1 MQKGQSD
8 NREERSL
15 FIQEKIVLP
24 FRYCFAI
31 FAILPSFLFPISLH
45 TVVETTSFRAFRLTE
60 IHTFKSFSSVGVRGY
75 KIMFCAI

>member
-24 FRYCFAI
+24 FRYCFTI
-31 FAILPSFLFPISLH
+31 FAILPSFLLPISFH
-45 TVVETTSFRAFRLTE
+45 TVGETTSFCAFRLTE
-60 IHTFKSFSSVGVRGY
+60 TYTFKSFSFVGVRGY